1 MYYVYH
7 LQGES
12 PNTCTKPSAFY
23 SVVLYVGCVI
33 GYKMYIFV
41 EVLTVTETIF
51 CSLVCM
57 LKNLKNM
64 SLKSFICSAL
74 IYVVS

>member
-1 MYYVYH
+1 MH
-7 LQGES
+7 KTICFL
-12 PNTCTKPSAFY
+12 
-23 SVVLYVGCVI
+23 LYVGCVI
-33 GYKMYIFV
+33 RYKMYTFV

-74 IYVVS
+74 MYVVSLLPLVFHYAWC